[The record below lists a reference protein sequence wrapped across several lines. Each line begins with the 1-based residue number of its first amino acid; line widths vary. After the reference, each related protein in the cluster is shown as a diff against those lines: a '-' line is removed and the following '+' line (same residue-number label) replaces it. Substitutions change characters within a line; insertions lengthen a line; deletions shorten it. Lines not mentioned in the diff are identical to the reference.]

1 MSMLNPETV
10 IEDSL
15 VTAFSL
21 RTYIGI
27 LDAIQRDNFVT
38 TTEFRKTFNG
48 FYRIRQKSAAW
59 YDKYY
64 RLMEEQKSANKSFK
78 DLLLC
83 LEPVSG
89 TIDVSF
95 VSKMMAA
102 VDPSLPIWDKYILQN
117 LGLIKRWEKMG
128 GKDKMLRI
136 DEADYIYQEIKTWY
150 ETFICSKDGKTCI
163 AAFDTAMPN
172 YKDRLTVV
180 KKIDYLLW
188 SKR

>member
-1 MSMLNPETV
+1 MIGLNPKTV

-15 VTAFSL
+15 ETAFSL
-21 RTYIGI
+21 RTYISI
-27 LDAIQRDNFVT
+27 LDTIQQDHFIAT
-38 TTEFRKTFNG
+38 PEFKTMFNG
-48 FYRIRQKSAAW
+48 FYRIRQKSADW

-64 RLMEEQKSANKSFK
+64 KLMEEQKSASKSFK

-83 LEPVSG
+83 LEPVSR

-95 VSKMMAA
+95 VSKLMSAI
-102 VDPSLPIWDKYILQN
+102 DPSLPIWDRYVLQN
-117 LGLIKRWEKMG
+117 LGLLKRWEKTT

-136 DEADYIYQEIKTWY
+136 DEADRIYQEIKDWY
-150 ETFICSKDGKTCI
+150 CTFICSEDGEKCI
-163 AAFDTAMPN
+163 AAFNAAMPN
-172 YKDRLTVV
+172 YKDRLTAV